1 LNNIER
7 GGTIDKDILSR
18 MERLY
23 KAWSTEALVRAT
35 TIAKNDYEPD
45 AITVMLKELD
55 VRNISQENF
64 TFLQKDIGQEK
75 EVKAKT
81 QISGTLKFFLGAT
94 IGYLF
99 YALRESIIYFNRFVD
114 TPGPLFFVLT
124 VSHLFIFIYGIFIFQ
139 LLLRKKNN
147 APLHTLRWLYC
158 VFGLGIFD
166 GMVFVLF
173 LGIITGL
180 LVTSVPI
187 LYSLGSIMYFKRSK

>member
-1 LNNIER
+1 
-7 GGTIDKDILSR
+7 
-18 MERLY
+18 MEKLY

-35 TIAKNDYEPD
+35 TFAKNDYEPE
-45 AITVMLKELD
+45 AIAVMLKELD
-55 VRNISQENF
+55 ERSISQEDVAV
-64 TFLQKDIGQEK
+64 LQEGIGQED
-75 EVKAKT
+75 VKIKKT
-81 QISGTLKFFLGAT
+81 QFSGTLKYFLGAT

-99 YALRESIIYFNRFVD
+99 YAVRDGITYFNRFID

-124 VSHLFIFIYGIFIFQ
+124 VSQFFILIYGIFIFQ

-147 APLHTLRWLYC
+147 APQHTLRWLYC

-180 LVTSVPI
+180 LVTAVPI
-187 LYSLGSIMYFKRSK
+187 LYSLGSIMYFKRSKEIFNVYR